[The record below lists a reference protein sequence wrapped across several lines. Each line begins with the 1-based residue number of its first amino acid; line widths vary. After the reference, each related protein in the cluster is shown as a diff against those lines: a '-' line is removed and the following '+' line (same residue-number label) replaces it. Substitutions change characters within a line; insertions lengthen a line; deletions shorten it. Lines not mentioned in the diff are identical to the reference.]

1 MGKLTYD
8 GTLVVDFDDRVLA
21 HLQIVISAKLRRGES
36 FAFSWRDDASIGD
49 GRTTIW
55 LHPAVSLVFKFLGGR
70 QPEINRTWLGELSNV
85 ANSATGL
92 TLIPEPTGESKR

>member
-8 GTLVVDFDDRVLA
+8 GTLVVDFDDRTLA

-36 FAFSWRDDASIGD
+36 FTFSWRDDAAIGD

-70 QPEINRTWLGELSNV
+70 QPEINRTWLGELSNA
-85 ANSATGL
+85 ANSPAGL
-92 TLIPEPTGESKR
+92 MVTPESGRE